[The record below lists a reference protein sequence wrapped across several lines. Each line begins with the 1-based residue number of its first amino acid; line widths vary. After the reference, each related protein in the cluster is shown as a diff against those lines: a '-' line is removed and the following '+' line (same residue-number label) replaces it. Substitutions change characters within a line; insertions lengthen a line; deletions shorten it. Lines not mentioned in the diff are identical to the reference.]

1 MQSFRT
7 PEIYGRGQTAG
18 GSSGKVGILQFPASR
33 LAYTACHVL
42 VLTVLAMLVMASV
55 ARADSRVEKN
65 LELAP
70 GGRFTLE
77 SEVGSVTITGTTRPG
92 AHIVVTSPK
101 DDLESELEITY
112 TAGNGW
118 ASVTARRKHESEWE
132 HRISVHFEVEVPA
145 ETRTEVHTGGGS
157 ITISGLH
164 GDSDLK
170 TSGGSIEVS
179 GLTGN
184 LQGHTSGGSIHL
196 TEVTGDAH
204 VATSGGTISAQSV
217 DGNLTAHTSGGGIH
231 IERVSG
237 YVEATTSGGS
247 IHAVYS
253 PGNRHGGVLE
263 TSGGSI
269 ELAIDS
275 SANLNLDASTSGGSV
290 SSDVPVRTEGT
301 LSHSHLQGAIGSGG
315 DELRLHTSGGSI
327 HIRAL

>member
-1 MQSFRT
+1 MRRFET
-7 PEIYGRGQTAG
+7 AEIYGRGQAAG
-18 GSSGKVGILQFPASR
+18 GSSGKVGVLQFPASR
-33 LAYTACHVL
+33 LAYTVCHLLALAVL
-42 VLTVLAMLVMASV
+42 LLLVRAPA

-70 GGRFTLE
+70 GGRFMLE

-101 DDLESELEITY
+101 DNLESELEITY

-118 ASVTARRKHESEWE
+118 ASVTARRKSESEWN
-132 HRISVHFEVEVPA
+132 HGISVYFEIEVPA

-157 ITISGLH
+157 VTISGLH
-164 GDSDLK
+164 GDSELK
-170 TSGGSIEVS
+170 TSGGSMEVS

-184 LQGHTSGGSIHL
+184 LQAHTSGGSIHL

-217 DGNLTAHTSGGGIH
+217 EGNLTAHTSGGGIH

-247 IHAVYS
+247 IHAAYS

-290 SSDVPVRTEGT
+290 SSDLPVRTEGT
-301 LSHSHLQGAIGSGG
+301 LSRSHLQGSIGSGG